1 MTQPL
6 HLKAYA
12 KVNLGLD
19 VLRRREDG
27 YHEVRMI
34 MQTVKL
40 FDYITLQ
47 KNTCGQIRLS
57 SNLPYLPLNEKNL
70 VYRAIDTIR
79 TAYNISDGVDAAIE
93 KHIPVAA
100 GMAGGSTDAAAALVG
115 MNQLFSLG
123 ITQDELIKH
132 GLTLGADIPFCIM
145 RGTALSE
152 GIGEILTP
160 LPSIPACWFLI
171 VKPTFSMSTKFVLKL
186 LGMKTEDE
194 EEAVTEEEVK
204 ALLKMGNES
213 GTFDD
218 DEKEMIDSVFKFD
231 RRTAREIMVPR
242 REVIAFDIDD
252 PFEEMIDEILETR
265 HNRIPVYEENIDNI
279 IGVLHVKDMM
289 IEMRKHPLKK
299 GDVRQML
306 RQPFFIPETK
316 EADELFRI
324 MQETR
329 HHMAL
334 LVDEYGGFS
343 GIVTIENLV
352 EEIMGDINEEYEEV
366 VPEIECVREDE
377 YKIDG
382 GVLIDDLNDELG
394 LKLETENYDTLSGY
408 LIEKL
413 GHIPAKEDRDI
424 IETDGLIFKIEEVKD
439 NRITQVRLRMK
450 DLK

>member
-79 TAYNISDGVDAAIE
+79 TAYNISDGVDASIE

-115 MNQLFSLG
+115 MNQLF
-123 ITQDELIKH
+123 KH

-160 LPSIPACWFLI
+160 LPSIPPCWFLI
-171 VKPTFSMSTKFVLKL
+171 VKPSFSMSTKFVYEHLHL
-186 LGMKTEDE
+186 DEQTAHPDIDGMIQAISHGDLTGITDRMGNVLEQ
-194 EEAVTEEEVK
+194 VTEKHYPAIVQIK
-204 ALLKMGNES
+204 
-213 GTFDD
+213 
-218 DEKEMIDSVFKFD
+218 
-231 RRTAREIMVPR
+231 
-242 REVIAFDIDD
+242 
-252 PFEEMIDEILETR
+252 
-265 HNRIPVYEENIDNI
+265 
-279 IGVLHVKDMM
+279 KDMRRLGAVNALM
-289 IEMRKHPLKK
+289 SGSGSTVFGIFTSREAAGKAAEFFHNDPGIRQTAVVRPFSKNLPRSKSQKNHNHFSKKNSSLTQGDKYTAKK
-299 GDVRQML
+299 GR
-306 RQPFFIPETK
+306 R
-316 EADELFRI
+316 
-324 MQETR
+324 
-329 HHMAL
+329 
-334 LVDEYGGFS
+334 
-343 GIVTIENLV
+343 N
-352 EEIMGDINEEYEEV
+352 N
-366 VPEIECVREDE
+366 
-377 YKIDG
+377 
-382 GVLIDDLNDELG
+382 
-394 LKLETENYDTLSGY
+394 
-408 LIEKL
+408 
-413 GHIPAKEDRDI
+413 
-424 IETDGLIFKIEEVKD
+424 
-439 NRITQVRLRMK
+439 
-450 DLK
+450 

>member
-160 LPSIPACWFLI
+160 LPSIPPCWFLI
-171 VKPTFSMSTKFVLKL
+171 VKPSFSMSTKFVYEHLHL
-186 LGMKTEDE
+186 DEQTAHPDIAGMIQAISHGDLTGITDR
-194 EEAVTEEEVK
+194 
-204 ALLKMGNES
+204 MGN
-213 GTFDD
+213 
-218 DEKEMIDSVFKFD
+218 V
-231 RRTAREIMVPR
+231 
-242 REVIAFDIDD
+242 
-252 PFEEMIDEILETR
+252 LE
-265 HNRIPVYEENIDNI
+265 PVSYTH
-279 IGVLHVKDMM
+279 L
-289 IEMRKHPLKK
+289 
-299 GDVRQML
+299 
-306 RQPFFIPETK
+306 
-316 EADELFRI
+316 
-324 MQETR
+324 
-329 HHMAL
+329 
-334 LVDEYGGFS
+334 
-343 GIVTIENLV
+343 
-352 EEIMGDINEEYEEV
+352 
-366 VPEIECVREDE
+366 
-377 YKIDG
+377 
-382 GVLIDDLNDELG
+382 
-394 LKLETENYDTLSGY
+394 TLPTNS
-408 LIEKL
+408 
-413 GHIPAKEDRDI
+413 R
-424 IETDGLIFKIEEVKD
+424 V
-439 NRITQVRLRMK
+439 
-450 DLK
+450 